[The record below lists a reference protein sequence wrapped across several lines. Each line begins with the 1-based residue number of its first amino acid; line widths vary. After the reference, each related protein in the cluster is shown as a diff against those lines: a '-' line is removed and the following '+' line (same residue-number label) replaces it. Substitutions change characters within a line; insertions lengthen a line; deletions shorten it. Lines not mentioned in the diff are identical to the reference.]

1 MADTETK
8 SETRGRLLDWLRD
21 AHAMEKQA
29 AQMLSTME
37 SRIEHYPDLRRRIAQ
52 HMKETETQ
60 ATRLEDCIKS
70 LGGAPSSVKD
80 ATGTIM
86 GMIHTLPNAL
96 AGDEV
101 MKGTLAGYTF
111 EHFEIAAYRIL
122 IAAATTLGE
131 AAVAETC
138 RKNLREEEE
147 MAQWFSQNIDQ
158 LTAHYLEREDKGE
171 TAKR

>member
-1 MADTETK
+1 MAGTDTQ
-8 SETRGRLLDWLRD
+8 SESRERLLDWLRD

-29 AQMLSTME
+29 SQMLSTME

-52 HMKETETQ
+52 HIKETETQ
-60 ATRLEDCIKS
+60 ATRLEDCIKT
-70 LGGAPSSVKD
+70 LGGSTSSVKD

-86 GMIHTLPNAL
+86 GLIHTLPSAL
-96 AGDEV
+96 SGDEV
-101 MKGTLAGYTF
+101 MKGALAGYTF
-111 EHFEIAAYRIL
+111 EHFEIASYRIL

-131 AAVAETC
+131 TTVAETC

-147 MAQWFSQNIDQ
+147 MAQWLSSNIDQ
-158 LTAHYLEREDKGE
+158 LTAHYLEREDKGQ

>member
-1 MADTETK
+1 MADIETK
-8 SETRGRLLDWLRD
+8 SESRERLLDWLRD

-52 HMKETETQ
+52 HVKETEAQ
-60 ATRLEDCIKS
+60 SARLETCIKD
-70 LGGAPSSVKD
+70 LGGTTSTIKD
-80 ATGTIM
+80 ASGALM
-86 GMIHTLPNAL
+86 GLIHTLPAAL

-111 EHFEIAAYRIL
+111 EHFEIASYRIL

-131 AAVAETC
+131 TEVAETC

-147 MAQWFSQNIDQ
+147 MAQWISQNIDQ
-158 LTAHYLEREDKGE
+158 LTAHYLEREDQGVK
-171 TAKR
+171 AKR